1 MPLLTV
7 IVPGLLLL
15 GAVLWLLLDR
25 HEGRR
30 AGPAAP

>member
-7 IVPGLLLL
+7 IVPGQLLL
-15 GAVLWLLLDR
+15 GTLLWLLLDR
-25 HEGRR
+25 YEGRR